1 MKKIIN
7 PWSSVE
13 GYHCYGCDP
22 KHQHGLR
29 MEFYEDGEEIVSRWH
44 PTEEHQGW
52 INTMHGGIQ
61 AALLDELCGWVV
73 FRKFQTGGV
82 TSRMEVRYRKS
93 ILTNEGDITL
103 RASVIEQRRNLVD
116 IVGRIYNAAGEL
128 CTEATC
134 TYFLFSQSKAE
145 EQMHFCRCE
154 VEEEEIENL

>member
-7 PWSSVE
+7 PWSNVE

-22 KHQHGLR
+22 NHQHGLR

-44 PTEEHQGW
+44 PNEEHQGW

-93 ILTNEGDITL
+93 IIIGEGDITL
-103 RASVIEQRRNLVD
+103 RASVEQQRRNLVD

-134 TYFLFSQSKAE
+134 TYFLFSQRKAE

-154 VEEEEIENL
+154 VEEEEIESL